1 MRGRRWAWLFLLA
14 IVSTVFVFR
23 WSQSRRS
30 SEPRSVTEVELKQQ
44 RGPEGWEAVAS
55 RVQSFVQPY
64 FKPLQKKNPVQVAEK
79 WIQEHQTLRVGKTE
93 MKMKLSTD
101 WLYIVNVQNRTAGFV
116 ALRGVRTGTDLARE
130 VSRRQKNSG
139 AVVQLVFTEKDAD
152 PVPENR
158 IVMTERLHLHNP
170 PASLAKQ
177 MQETLGLILNEEP
190 AYAPG
195 IKIYSAASAMESLAA
210 LESLQG
216 VQAHEP
222 TPVLAWATRPAA
234 APNDPLYPTQWHLKA
249 TNQTSADGGTMVTVG
264 ADCHVEDVWGYPDNN
279 GYRGR
284 GVTIAILDDGV
295 QLGHP
300 DLAQNISSTGHYD
313 FWFPSTDQTRGSNRD
328 VWQVFKNTN
337 SKGVLNFGQES
348 LTRSGVW
355 INEFLSKT
363 DAPTSQFIE
372 VVVGPNVS
380 TDLENILIHFYNGE
394 TGNETTFS
402 YTGVSVPLSLFSLR
416 QTTISGYQIF
426 TYDLSAPNYP
436 NFSLALEVG
445 GLGIVDAI
453 TVYNTGLATGGPA
466 TGVQFKNISSLAV
479 EDYGSNGM
487 GKTTSFQ
494 LISLPFLSAGNPI
507 YPDNNHG
514 TAVAGVAAARGN
526 NTIGSVGVAPEASLV
541 SYRILGEGPYEGTA
555 RADNLGQSWV
565 PADILGSGL
574 GRNNASLHIKNN
586 SWTKISYYSPFD
598 SLEANALANA
608 RASGRS
614 SLGTI
619 IIFAAGNFG
628 QSSGRSDYQPFPA
641 DLGVI
646 HVGALDHT
654 GAKAA
659 YSNPGSS
666 ILVSAPSG
674 NWFPGGPTTTTT
686 DRVGPSGYN
695 VNSANNDHSN
705 LDYTASFN
713 GTSSATPV
721 VSGVVALMLEAN
733 PGLGWRDV
741 QEILVRT
748 ARKNAP
754 QDSSWAYN
762 GAGFRVS
769 HNFGFGCVD
778 AGAAV
783 QMAASWANNLPSQV
797 TRGITNNS
805 SVPIGNNNGTTATM
819 TFEIPFDSRV
829 RCESVSLTLSIT
841 HPSRGDLRIELV
853 SPHGTVSTLAA
864 PFGSD
869 QMIDNLNNW
878 TFRTVQSWGERDA
891 GLWILRVRD
900 EQAGQSGTAILNS
913 ATLNIYGVNATNSPL
928 APSFIRLAAGSSVQ
942 EHALINSV
950 AAVIESSDEDGADVI
965 SLTSGSGDTHNELF
979 EVSGKNLLLKQAIN
993 FKDLSGGFYDVS
1005 SGTYFL
1011 KIRLRAT
1018 EATGLYSTQREVM
1031 LPVIPQNDY
1040 RPLDFYLADSLTSTN
1055 LISGKSLVL
1064 LGSKPFGVFLGRFRA
1079 VDLDRTDIS
1088 GDTYSYA
1095 LVAGNGSQDNGKFQ
1109 IVGDELR
1116 SAEILSPLTLFSYL
1130 IRVRA
1135 TDSGG
1140 DFIDKAFQVYQ
1151 TPSSSPDSDEDGWPD
1166 NIELAKTGS
1175 LDHSPTGD
1183 LDGDNQ
1189 WNAFDVNPLAPMW
1202 NLNAVFLSSSWLLD
1216 NNFAGLSGW
1225 IHVAKIKTVASAYD
1239 DLQVATYELVTG
1251 SGDNDN
1257 AKFRI
1262 IGDDLYLAGPITEA
1276 LQAGYRLRIQATRQD
1291 NPWYVEANNW
1301 SSVTSPLGIQ
1311 VVHDPDEDAD
1321 YLPDAWESS
1330 QFGNLSQGP
1339 WGDADGDGCPNRLE
1353 YVSGSD
1359 ATNAAVTGSTGVR
1372 QWGYLGFLD
1381 PVPAEAT
1388 NLVSMA
1394 SGWRHM
1400 VGIRSNGTVVA
1411 WGYNNAGEIAVPAG
1425 LTNVLAVAAG
1435 KEFSVA
1441 LKGDGTVVGW
1451 GLNDYG
1457 QADAKSFL
1465 PLKIREIAAGNAHVV
1480 ARMEDGT
1487 VRVWGGGD
1495 GVSQLP
1501 AGLSGVRSV
1510 AAGTDS
1516 GMVVQADRTAL
1527 GWGFSQTNTGL
1538 DGKYGQAKAPASL
1551 TNARALAFGG
1561 FHTLALGTNGTVTAW
1576 GSNSDGQSTV
1586 PASAT
1591 NVVKIAA
1598 GLNSWHSLA
1607 LRADGTVLGWGAAA
1621 YAGAVPSDLTNA
1633 VDIAGGYFHG
1643 AALAAAVTTQ
1653 APPNRPPTDITL
1665 SLSGGSVPEN
1675 TAFGATIGLF
1685 VVADP
1690 DSGDGQT
1697 LSLASG
1703 SGDSDN
1709 WMVQVSGM
1717 SLLLNTSL
1725 NYEFKSSLAIRVRTT
1740 DAVGNIYEKS
1750 FVVPVGNILTD
1761 DDDYDGLTEAEE
1773 IAFGTSTSLQ
1783 DTDNDGFL
1791 DYAEKMAGSAGN
1803 NASKI
1808 PNEIKDFLKFQTMT
1822 NGPETR
1828 SFVFFT
1834 RMNHKHTV
1842 MSSTNLV
1849 TWTNDATIYPTNPFI
1864 GNGRHTNM
1872 SIYTYSPKFFM
1883 KIITVTNS
1891 NSTIHPP
1898 GGGGMGPGM

>member
-1 MRGRRWAWLFLLA
+1 MMRRRWAWLLLA
-14 IVSTVFVFR
+14 ALLIGGV
-23 WSQSRRS
+23 WSILPKKQKGP
-30 SEPRSVTEVELKQQ
+30 EPRLASEVDAEKMARILQPGRSGVSAPALSGPLQVVTPEAVVEKWLGKARPFPQGLLVLDATQ
-44 RGPEGWEAVAS
+44 FFYSNPKTGEGGLLQAKLSKDAGSFLREYRQLQSEKGSGLYLVFYPEGAEKTEENRYVLTNHLLLVGASADLEAQ
-55 RVQSFVQPY
+55 VQS
-64 FKPLQKKNPVQVAEK
+64 
-79 WIQEHQTLRVGKTE
+79 
-93 MKMKLSTD
+93 S
-101 WLYIVNVQNRTAGFV
+101 
-116 ALRGVRTGTDLARE
+116 
-130 VSRRQKNSG
+130 
-139 AVVQLVFTEKDAD
+139 
-152 PVPENR
+152 
-158 IVMTERLHLHNP
+158 
-170 PASLAKQ
+170 
-177 MQETLGLILNEEP
+177 LGLSFVKDF
-190 AYAPG
+190 AFAPG
-195 IKIYSAASAMESLAA
+195 IKEYRAADAVTALAA
-210 LESLQG
+210 LEALGSRKSDL
-216 VQAHEP
+216 AEP
-222 TPVLAWATRPAA
+222 IFLAKIEPCG
-234 APNDPLYPTQWHLKA
+234 APNDPLYPFQWHLKA
-249 TNQTSADGGTMVTVG
+249 EAQKSGNLRSAVMPGEDIL
-264 ADCHVEDVWGYPDNN
+264 VEDVWGYPS
-279 GYRGR
+279 GPGKRGS
-284 GVTIAILDDGV
+284 GVDVVVLDDGIE
-295 QLGHP
+295 LTHP
-300 DLAQNISSTGHYD
+300 DLTNNLRPLLLHQSFTLVDTGGA
-313 FWFPSTDQTRGSNRD
+313 PGSTD
-328 VWQVFKNTN
+328 F
-337 SKGVLNFGQES
+337 
-348 LTRSGVW
+348 
-355 INEFLSKT
+355 
-363 DAPTSQFIE
+363 
-372 VVVGPNVS
+372 
-380 TDLENILIHFYNGE
+380 
-394 TGNETTFS
+394 
-402 YTGVSVPLSLFSLR
+402 
-416 QTTISGYQIF
+416 
-426 TYDLSAPNYP
+426 
-436 NFSLALEVG
+436 
-445 GLGIVDAI
+445 
-453 TVYNTGLATGGPA
+453 
-466 TGVQFKNISSLAV
+466 
-479 EDYGSNGM
+479 
-487 GKTTSFQ
+487 
-494 LISLPFLSAGNPI
+494 
-507 YPDNNHG
+507 HG
-514 TAVAGVAAARGN
+514 TTVAGVIGARGN
-526 NTIGSVGVAPEASLV
+526 NNLGVCGVAPEAFLT
-541 SYRILGEGPYEGTA
+541 SYRIFGNGDTSVWETKSWEALG
-555 RADNLGQSWV
+555 
-565 PADILGSGL
+565 I
-574 GRNNASLHIKNN
+574 NNDWIEIKNN
-586 SWTKISYYSPFD
+586 SWGATAPYVNFV
-598 SLEANALANA
+598 SLMEASLSDA
-608 RASGRS
+608 RLYGRS
-614 SLGTI
+614 SRGTI
-619 IIFAAGNFG
+619 IVFAAGNSAANG
-628 QSSGRSDYQPFPA
+628 WRSDYYEYSKDRGIIF
-641 DLGVI
+641 
-646 HVGALDHT
+646 VGALDHL
-654 GAKAA
+654 GAKAE
-659 YSNPGSS
+659 YSSPGASV
-666 ILVSAPSG
+666 LVAAPSG
-674 NWFPGGPTTTTT
+674 NLFPTAPTTTTT
-686 DRVGPSGYN
+686 DRVGPVGYN
-695 VNSANNDHSN
+695 TNSANNNHAN

-713 GTSSATPV
+713 GTSSAAPV

-733 PGLGWRDV
+733 PFLSWRDV

-748 ARKNAP
+748 AAQNAP
-754 QDSSWAYN
+754 QDPEWSVNA
-762 GAGFRVS
+762 AGFPI
-769 HNFGFGCVD
+769 NEKFGFGCVQ
-778 AGAAV
+778 AKAAV
-783 QMAASWANNLPSQV
+783 EMASNWTNLQPEY
-797 TRGITNNS
+797 TRSVTNNIVQS
-805 SVPIGNNNGTTATM
+805 LGNGNGAEVFIPLDLTGGTAL
-819 TFEIPFDSRV
+819 
-829 RCESVSLTLSIT
+829 RCESVT
-841 HPSRGDLRIELV
+841 IELNLNKCAPRKELTIDLT
-853 SPHGTVSTLAA
+853 SPSGTVSTFAK
-864 PFGSD
+864 PFSEDG
-869 QMIDNLNNW
+869 LKYFLPW
-878 TFRTVQSWGERDA
+878 TFRTVRHWGESDQGIWMLRIKRGTTVTTDTNQTHVST
-891 GLWILRVRD
+891 IL
-900 EQAGQSGTAILNS
+900 T
-913 ATLNIYGVNATNSPL
+913 TYGCLMSETNSLP
-928 APSFIRLAAGSSVQ
+928 PVVRVYLAAGALVPEGASGNPTVGTLLSSGLGANPVYSLVSGRGDLHNSFFQTQGSSIVLSQNLDLSKVDWVALSQGEPALRIRVRGTSADGQISKEASLILPVSPQSTHPPSSLLLVDFSRWPWIFSSRLPVLQGSRDGTGEFTGSKVLPAGLSCGWFIVEDADIFRQ
-942 EHALINSV
+942 ENRRAFDDLTDGLSGDNFTYTLVAGDGDQGNVNFLIEGRTLKLKNTLLYPDGQDGRPSV
-950 AAVIESSDEDGADVI
+950 PYIFPIRARVTDGAGLSIDKKFTIIFYNVVGDNDADNDQWDDYFEYGHFG
-965 SLTSGSGDTHNELF
+965 SLDQNPNDDYDNDGVKNIDENSRRPTIANSLLTLSEVVVGYEFNPLEETTATSWRLLGHLATNDSLLDDTRTYSFSLVSGVGSDHNE
-979 EVSGKNLLLKQAIN
+979 N
-993 FKDLSGGFYDVS
+993 F
-1005 SGTYFL
+1005 
-1011 KIRLRAT
+1011 
-1018 EATGLYSTQREVM
+1018 
-1031 LPVIPQNDY
+1031 
-1040 RPLDFYLADSLTSTN
+1040 
-1055 LISGKSLVL
+1055 LISGNQIYVK
-1064 LGSKPFGVFLGRFRA
+1064 GP
-1079 VDLDRTDIS
+1079 VDY
-1088 GDTYSYA
+1088 DTTS
-1095 LVAGNGSQDNGKFQ
+1095 
-1109 IVGDELR
+1109 EL
-1116 SAEILSPLTLFSYL
+1116 
-1130 IRVRA
+1130 
-1135 TDSGG
+1135 
-1140 DFIDKAFQVYQ
+1140 
-1151 TPSSSPDSDEDGWPD
+1151 
-1166 NIELAKTGS
+1166 
-1175 LDHSPTGD
+1175 
-1183 LDGDNQ
+1183 
-1189 WNAFDVNPLAPMW
+1189 
-1202 NLNAVFLSSSWLLD
+1202 
-1216 NNFAGLSGW
+1216 
-1225 IHVAKIKTVASAYD
+1225 
-1239 DLQVATYELVTG
+1239 
-1251 SGDNDN
+1251 
-1257 AKFRI
+1257 KFRI
-1262 IGDDLYLAGPITEA
+1262 RASGLSVLEEIETA
-1276 LQAGYRLRIQATRQD
+1276 LVL
-1291 NPWYVEANNW
+1291 P
-1301 SSVTSPLGIQ
+1301 
-1311 VVHDPDEDAD
+1311 VVRDPARDKDFD
-1321 YLPDAWESS
+1321 SLPDAWEE
-1330 QFGNLSQGP
+1330 QIFGNLNQGP
-1339 WGDADGDGCPNRLE
+1339 WGDMDGDGCPNRLE

-1643 AALAAAVTTQ
+1643 AALAATVTTQ